1 MLEENVERRRV
12 VITGLGILSPIG
24 NSVEEAWRNAAGG
37 ISGIDYLERFDIED
51 LPVKFGGEV
60 RDFDPVELFGRRE
73 ARRMDRLTQFA
84 MEVARQAMADSGL
97 TVTEANRYDIGAI
110 VGTGIGGIESTIAGV
125 HQSIDKGFKG
135 ISPLLVP
142 MMIPDSAA
150 AKVTIEWGLRGP
162 SMAVSTACATSNNAI
177 GEAAEMIRRGAADAM
192 LAGSTEAALV
202 PLAMSSFANMQAISR
217 RNENPKAA
225 SRPFDQDRD
234 GFVVAEGGALLV
246 LEELEHASARG
257 AHIYAELVGYA
268 TTSDAYHIT
277 APLENGEGAQVAM
290 LKALKDASL
299 TVEDID
305 YINAHGTSTPLND
318 ISETMAIKA
327 VFGEH
332 AYSIPI
338 SSTKSMT
345 GHLMGAAGAVEAV
358 LSLKAIEDQFIPPTI
373 NLDNPQPECDL
384 NYVPHTGISARI
396 ETAMSN
402 SFGFGGH
409 NAVLI
414 FKKLNQANGS

>member
-1 MLEENVERRRV
+1 MEKRRV
-12 VITGLGILSPIG
+12 VITGLGIVSPLG
-24 NSVEEAWRNAAGG
+24 NSVDEVWQNAANGV
-37 ISGIDYLERFDIED
+37 SGIDYIERFDIDD

-60 RDFDPVELFGRRE
+60 HNFDPVELFGRRE
-73 ARRMDRLTQFA
+73 ARRMDRLTHFA
-84 MEVARQAMADSGL
+84 VEVARQAMADSGL
-97 TVTEANRYDIGAI
+97 TVTEANRYDVGAI
-110 VGTGIGGIESTIAGV
+110 IGTGIGGIESTIAGV
-125 HQSIDKGFKG
+125 HQSIDKGLKG

-162 SMAVSTACATSNNAI
+162 SMALATACATSNNAI

-202 PLAMSSFANMQAISR
+202 PLAMASFTNMQAISR
-217 RNENPKAA
+217 RNEDPKAA
-225 SRPFDQDRD
+225 SRPFDRDRD

-246 LEELEHASARG
+246 LEELEHALARG
-257 AHIYAELVGYA
+257 AHIYGELVGYA

-290 LKALKDASL
+290 RKALRDAGL
-299 TVEDID
+299 AVEDVD

-327 VFGEH
+327 VFGEQ
-332 AYSIPI
+332 AYNVAI

-358 LSLKAIEDQFIPPTI
+358 LCLKAIEHQFIPPTI

-384 NYVPHTGISARI
+384 NYVPHTGVPARI
-396 ETAMSN
+396 ETVMSN

-409 NAVLI
+409 NAVLV
-414 FKKLNQANGS
+414 FKRYNQANGR